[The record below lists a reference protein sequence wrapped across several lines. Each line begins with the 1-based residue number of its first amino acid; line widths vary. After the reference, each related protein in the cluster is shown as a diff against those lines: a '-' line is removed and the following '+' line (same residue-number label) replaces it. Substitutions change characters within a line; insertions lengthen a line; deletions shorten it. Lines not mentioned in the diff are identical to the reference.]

1 MHITNVICNSAKLK
15 ASLLKSETSVST
27 LTTSLQHSY
36 WNCRPQQ
43 SDKKKKRYPNWKEE
57 VKLSLY
63 ASNMILCIEK
73 PKDATSSWI
82 TALLWQRGLCNSMTR
97 WAMPCR
103 ATQNGQVTVNS
114 SDKTWSTGGGNGN
127 AFWYFWTQIMASGA
141 ITSWQIEEEK
151 VKAVNDFIF
160 SGSKIT
166 TNLCL
171 QSDVSAFF
179 FNDKTR

>member
-1 MHITNVICNSAKLK
+1 MHQRDFSRIAQTSGGFFIKPIYDMHITNVICNSAKLK

-27 LTTSLQHSY
+27 LTTSVQHSY

-97 WAMPCR
+97 
-103 ATQNGQVTVNS
+103 
-114 SDKTWSTGGGNGN
+114 
-127 AFWYFWTQIMASGA
+127 
-141 ITSWQIEEEK
+141 
-151 VKAVNDFIF
+151 
-160 SGSKIT
+160 
-166 TNLCL
+166 
-171 QSDVSAFF
+171 
-179 FNDKTR
+179 